1 MMDCSAVQPLMEAAL
16 DGELDANQQFQIRE
30 HLDNCA
36 SCGPIFQDLKQL
48 QERVRSEALYYRAT
62 DSLRNRVRT
71 SIRKDSESRQR
82 AEPPWKWIAIAA
94 SILLVLS
101 AGANL
106 LLSKR
111 EIPESQ
117 LIAQEVMSEHV
128 RSMLTNHQVD
138 VISSDRHTVKPWF
151 GDKLDFSPDVKDLA
165 AQGFPL
171 IGGRLDYINRRPVAA
186 LVFHRAKH
194 VINLFTWPGSPATA
208 GTQSQ
213 NGYHLVA
220 WTKDGMAYWAISDL
234 NLDDLERFCRL
245 YRG

>member
-1 MMDCSAVQPLMEAAL
+1 MMNCSAAEPLMEAAL
-16 DGELDANQQFQIRE
+16 DGELDANQQFQFRE

-36 SCGPIFQDLKQL
+36 SCGPVFEDLKQL
-48 QERVRSEALYYRAT
+48 QERVRSEALYYRAP
-62 DSLRNRVRT
+62 DALRNRVRT
-71 SIRKDSESRQR
+71 SIGKDSAIRQR
-82 AEPPWKWIAIAA
+82 AEPWWKWVAIAA

-101 AGANL
+101 AGTNL

-111 EIPESQ
+111 DIPESR

-128 RSMLTNHQVD
+128 RSMLTNRQVD
-138 VISSDRHTVKPWF
+138 VVSSDRHTVKPWF

-171 IGGRLDYINRRPVAA
+171 IGGRLDYINGRPVAA

-194 VINLFTWPGSPATA
+194 VINLFTWPGSSAVA
-208 GTQSQ
+208 GTQSL

-220 WTKDGMAYWAISDL
+220 WTKDGMAYWAVSDL

-245 YRG
+245 YRS

>member
-1 MMDCSAVQPLMEAAL
+1 MEAAL
-16 DGELDANQQFQIRE
+16 DGELDANQQFQFRE
-30 HLDNCA
+30 HLDNCS
-36 SCGPIFQDLKQL
+36 SCGPAYRDLKQL
-48 QERVRSEALYYRAT
+48 QEHVRSEALYYRAP
-62 DSLRNRVRT
+62 DALRNHVRT
-71 SIRKDSESRQR
+71 SIGKDSESRQR
-82 AEPPWKWIAIAA
+82 AEPRWKWIAIAA
-94 SILLVLS
+94 SILLVIS
-101 AGANL
+101 AGANW

-111 EIPESQ
+111 DIPESR

-165 AQGFPL
+165 GQGFPL

-194 VINLFTWPGSPATA
+194 VINLFTWPAGSTKA

-220 WTKDGMAYWAISDL
+220 WTKDGMAYWAVSDL
-234 NLDDLERFCRL
+234 NLDDLERFVRL
-245 YRG
+245 YRN